1 MRYNVTGKHLAK
13 KIKKDGTISKV
24 NDIKATYK
32 AGNIIVTN
40 FGEFVAVGAEQII
53 HTSASGKQ
61 YKQWMV
67 TLKDSS
73 GTYKMTHNQ
82 AHKNKKMPKSAKLE
96 QVIIAGLL
104 PAPKELIDR
113 LVEQVERLVKQ
124 YNQQLL
130 SNPAN
135 YTTRGKLKS
144 NIRRKLVQ
152 LENGAVTIVD
162 KVIYIS
168 NILNTGIYAYKYITI
183 TQAKEIHKKLQQRYH
198 PDRNNGATTE
208 LFQEIQDIFDW
219 L

>member
-96 QVIIAGLL
+96 QVVIAGLL
-104 PAPKELIDR
+104 PVPMELIDR
-113 LVEQVERLVKQ
+113 LVKQVKQ
-124 YNQQLL
+124 LGEQ
-130 SNPAN
+130 
-135 YTTRGKLKS
+135 YTMEDVSTVASGIKQK
-144 NIRRKLVQ
+144 I
-152 LENGAVTIVD
+152 T
-162 KVIYIS
+162 YIS
-168 NILNTGIYAYKYITI
+168 TNLQELQHPNKRNICKQIYRNLLF
-183 TQAKEIHKKLQQRYH
+183 EYH
-198 PDRNNGATTE
+198 PDRPHGSTE
-208 LFQEIQDIFDW
+208 LTLYIQRKFELWINRI
-219 L
+219 